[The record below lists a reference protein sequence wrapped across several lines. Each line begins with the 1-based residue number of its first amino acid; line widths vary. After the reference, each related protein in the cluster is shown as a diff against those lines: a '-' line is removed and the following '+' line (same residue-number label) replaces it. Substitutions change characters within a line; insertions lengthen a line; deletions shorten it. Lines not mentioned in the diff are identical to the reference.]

1 MSLFKNINTDSIE
14 GIKIS
19 GKLTGI
25 SYPLI
30 KAVLEGAGVGET
42 VRLTDGKRIITG
54 EVTGFEDET
63 VSIFPF
69 ESMDG
74 LNSSW
79 KVERTGRSFTIKVSE
94 HLVGRILDG
103 LGKPLDGKELPP
115 DSIEMSISG
124 SFLSPLERKRI
135 DTPFFTGIKAIDCFL
150 TMGKG
155 QRIGLFAGSGVG
167 KSTLM
172 GTLAKHAQS
181 DINVV
186 CLVGERG
193 REVIDFIEE
202 SLGAEGLKK
211 SIIIVS
217 TSDTPSIIR
226 WKAPLTATTI
236 AEYFRDKGLD
246 VLLMMDSVTRF
257 ARAGRELGLSLGE
270 TPLRRGYPASVFAT
284 MPSLLERAGNTE
296 NGSIT
301 AIYTVLVEGG
311 DMDEPVADEVRG
323 ILDGHIVLKREL
335 ASEGLY
341 PAIDISQSVSR
352 IMNSVTDVPHRRA
365 ASELKKYY
373 SLYLQNIDLVRAG
386 AYKKGADRDVD
397 IALEIISEL
406 KKLIH
411 SSVSSDPDLLTTE
424 MRQILDKL

>member
-1 MSLFKNINTDSIE
+1 MSLFKNINTDSID
-14 GIKIS
+14 GIKVS

-25 SYPLI
+25 SYPLV

-54 EVTGFEDET
+54 EVTGFEEET

-79 KVERTGRSFTIKVSE
+79 KVERTGRSFTIKVSD
-94 HLVGRILDG
+94 HLAGRILDG
-103 LGKPLDGKELPP
+103 LGKPLDGKDLPA
-115 DSIEMSISG
+115 DSVEMSVSG
-124 SFLSPLERKRI
+124 PFISPLKRKRI

-172 GTLAKHAQS
+172 GTLAKNAQS

-236 AEYFRDKGLD
+236 AEYFRDKGMD

-335 ASEGLY
+335 ATEGLY

-352 IMNSVTDVPHRRA
+352 VMNSVTDIHHRKA

-386 AYKKGADRDVD
+386 AYKKGADREVDVS
-397 IALEIISEL
+397 LELIGEL

-411 SSVSSDPDLLTTE
+411 TSVTSDPHQLASE
-424 MRQILDKL
+424 MQQILDKI

>member
-1 MSLFKNINTDSIE
+1 MSLFKNINTDGIE
-14 GIKIS
+14 GIKIT

-42 VRLTDGKRIITG
+42 VRLTDGKRVITG
-54 EVTGFEDET
+54 EVTGFDGET
-63 VSIFPF
+63 VSIFPY
-69 ESMDG
+69 EGMDG

-79 KVERTGRSFTIKVSE
+79 KVERTGRTFSIKVSDN
-94 HLVGRILDG
+94 LAGRILDG
-103 LGKPLDGKELPP
+103 LGRPLDGKELPS
-115 DSIEMSISG
+115 DSIEMPVSG
-124 SFLSPLERKRI
+124 KIPSPLERKRI
-135 DTPFFTGIKAIDCFL
+135 ETPFFTGINAIDGFL

-172 GTLAKHAQS
+172 GTLAKNARC

-193 REVIDFIEE
+193 REVLDFIED
-202 SLGAEGLKK
+202 SLGEEGLKK
-211 SIIIVS
+211 SILIVS

-236 AEYFRDKGLD
+236 AEYFRSRGLD

-341 PAIDISQSVSR
+341 PAIDISQSISR
-352 IMNSVTDVPHRRA
+352 LMNSVTTEKHRKA
-365 ASELKKYY
+365 ATELKKYY
-373 SLYLQNIDLVRAG
+373 SLYLQNIDFVRAG
-386 AYKKGADRDVD
+386 AYRKG
-397 IALEIISEL
+397 
-406 KKLIH
+406 
-411 SSVSSDPDLLTTE
+411 SDPDIDTALNIIGKIKNLVHTCVNYAPDDLVSE
-424 MRQILDKL
+424 MERILSR